1 MTKETKVYSND
12 LIGVKESVTDEFLML
27 NPLQTPM
34 LNLLGFG
41 SPVTNVE
48 HVWFEDAMF
57 AQESTV
63 TKALTPEATTI
74 EVESG
79 EAFRSRQVIRIG
91 EELVLV
97 AKVEGE
103 KLTVLRGYADTVA
116 AAAEV
121 GEVVEVM
128 FVEGAEG
135 SDAREGRYKP
145 RTRGS
150 NITQIFDETVELTG
164 TAMAVAQYGVD
175 NEYEKEKQKKQL
187 ELALA
192 LEKAVINGI
201 RYEQGNKRMMRGI
214 RSFIETN
221 IIPASGADVADEHL
235 IEAFRMIFEA
245 GGFNTGGDY
254 KIIVGATQKIAISQ
268 FGNAQIRLTRQDNGR
283 GQVVDHY
290 VSDFGNAEILLN
302 NNMPAGEILVIDAN
316 RLSIRPL
323 QTRDFSH
330 EFLGK
335 KGDYMQGMLIGE
347 YTLEML
353 QEAAHAKITGLATG
367 KAKVPATRAAAKK

>member
-1 MTKETKVYSND
+1 MTKIYTED
-12 LIGVKESVTDEFLML
+12 LVGKKESVVDEFLLL

-34 LNLLGFG
+34 LNLIQFG
-41 SPVTNVE
+41 STVTNVE
-48 HVWFEDAMF
+48 HVWFEDEMF
-57 AQESTV
+57 AQESAL
-63 TKALTPEATTI
+63 TKALTADDTTV

-91 EELVLV
+91 EELILV

-103 KLTVLRGYADTVA
+103 KLTVVRGYADTA
-116 AAAEV
+116 AGTAEV

-128 FVEGAEG
+128 FVEGEEG
-135 SDAREGRYKP
+135 SDARDGRHKP
-145 RTRGS
+145 RKRVS
-150 NITQIFDETVELTG
+150 NITQIFDETVEITG

-201 RYEQGNKRMMRGI
+201 KYEQGNKRMMRGI

-221 IIPASGADVADEHL
+221 VIPAGGAAISDEHL
-235 IEAFRMIFEA
+235 IDAFRMIFEA
-245 GGFNTGGDY
+245 SGFNQGGNY
-254 KIIVGATQKIAISQ
+254 KIVVGATQKIAISQ

-302 NNMPAGEILVIDAN
+302 NNMPAGEVLIIDAN
-316 RLSIRPL
+316 RIDIRPL
-323 QTRDFSH
+323 QTR
-330 EFLGK
+330 EFAHTYLGK
-335 KGDYMQGMLIGE
+335 KGDYMQGMIVGE
-347 YTLEML
+347 YTLEFL
-353 QEAAHAKITGLATG
+353 QEAAHAKIVGLATG
-367 KAKVPATRAAAKK
+367 KKAPAKATTARAAAKK